1 MFIVVGLG
9 NPGAKYAETRHNIGF
24 MVVDYLSR
32 MLNVSVNKIKHK
44 ALIGECRIG
53 TEKVILAKPQTYMNL
68 SGESVLDIVEFY
80 KLPSENLIVVY
91 DDADLDTGVVR
102 IRPKG
107 SSGTHN
113 GMKSIIYL
121 LNTDDF
127 PRVRIGIGK
136 QPDFMDLADYVTSK
150 FSKDE
155 IPLMEDAVKR
165 AAAALEEIV
174 GNGINSAMNKYN
186 G

>member
-9 NPGAKYAETRHNIGF
+9 NPGAKYAETRHNAGF

-32 MLNVSVNKIKHK
+32 KLNVKVNKIKHK
-44 ALIGECRIG
+44 ALMGECRIG
-53 TEKVILAKPQTYMNL
+53 MKKVILVKPQTYMNL
-68 SGESVLDIVEFY
+68 SGESVIDIVEFY

-91 DDADLDTGVVR
+91 DDVDLDTGVIR

-121 LNTDDF
+121 LNNDDF

-136 QPDFMDLADYVTSK
+136 PPDFMDLADYVTGK

-165 AAAALEEIV
+165 AAASVEEIII
-174 GNGINSAMNKYN
+174 NDINSAMNKYN